1 MLQLSPVLQPFRYSS
16 TKAILLGF
24 AATFF
29 AAFDVPVFWPILL
42 LYWLVLFFLTMKRQI
57 RHMIKHRYVPFS
69 VGKRV
74 RVHNSTSPVSI
85 HAVTFTLIMLM
96 LLSICLLD

>member
-1 MLQLSPVLQPFRYSS
+1 MYRFAWLKPQRNIGAVDCRYSS
-16 TKAILLGF
+16 TKALLLGF
-24 AATFF
+24 AATLF

-74 RVHNSTSPVSI
+74 GCTMS
-85 HAVTFTLIMLM
+85 
-96 LLSICLLD
+96 

>member
-1 MLQLSPVLQPFRYSS
+1 MICSDATVASFSFPASLNLAPHMRRYSS
-16 TKAILLGF
+16 AKAILLGF

-74 RVHNSTSPVSI
+74 R
-85 HAVTFTLIMLM
+85 A
-96 LLSICLLD
+96 